1 MTDRMPDP
9 ESVDRRGDDPVA
21 WFEPLYAAAAR
32 GEATVPWD
40 RGAPHP
46 LLVAWAEQRQLAG
59 HGRSALIVGSGLG
72 DNAEYIASL
81 GFETLAF
88 DVSPSAIAAARE
100 RFPDSRVTYLVGD
113 LLAPPSEWTRRFD
126 LVVEIYT
133 VQALP
138 IGYHAP
144 ASRSVGE
151 MVAPGGMLIV
161 ISAARADDQRTS
173 GPPWPL
179 TRSELDAF
187 AASGLVPLHVE
198 DLVTETPPFPRHWRA
213 EFTRP
218 S

>member
-1 MTDRMPDP
+1 MTDRMPDS

-21 WFEPLYAAAAR
+21 WFEPLYAAAAK

-46 LLVAWAEQRQLAG
+46 LLVEWAGQRQLDG

-100 RFPDSRVTYLVGD
+100 RFPGSRVTYRVGD
-113 LLAPPSEWTRRFD
+113 LLAPPAEWARRFD

-138 IGYHAP
+138 IDYHAP

-151 MVAPGGMLIV
+151 MVAPGGVLIV
-161 ISAARADDQRTS
+161 ISAARADDQQAS

-187 AASGLVPLHVE
+187 AASGLVPGQVE
-198 DLVTETPPFPRHWRA
+198 DLATEMPPFPRHWRV